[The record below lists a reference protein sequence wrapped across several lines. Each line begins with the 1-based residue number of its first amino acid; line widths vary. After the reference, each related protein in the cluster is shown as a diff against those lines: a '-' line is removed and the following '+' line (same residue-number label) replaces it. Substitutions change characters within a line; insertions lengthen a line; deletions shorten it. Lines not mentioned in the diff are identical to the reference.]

1 MLGIPHHGMV
11 LESSVFRMGSF
22 YAANWISSNLK
33 GSTKQ
38 FGWLQA
44 SATKVSSLS
53 ITSANPAT
61 IRICKDSFQALTR
74 AVVAKK
80 SYPQALGWPSP
91 FLPRKRLNKI
101 RGALQP
107 AL

>member
-22 YAANWISSNLK
+22 YAANWISSTLK

-44 SATKVSSLS
+44 SATKVHSLS
-53 ITSANPAT
+53 ITSANPQPSEFVG
-61 IRICKDSFQALTR
+61 DFFQADGWGRLPVTQEVAGSSPALYFSRRFLR
-74 AVVAKK
+74 AV
-80 SYPQALGWPSP
+80 
-91 FLPRKRLNKI
+91 R
-101 RGALQP
+101 
-107 AL
+107 